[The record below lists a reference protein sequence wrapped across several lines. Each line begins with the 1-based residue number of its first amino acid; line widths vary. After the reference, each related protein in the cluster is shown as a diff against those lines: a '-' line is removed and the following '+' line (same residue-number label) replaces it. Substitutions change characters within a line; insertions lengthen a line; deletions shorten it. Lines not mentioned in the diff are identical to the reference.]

1 MPSIVAVP
9 YPDRGHVL
17 LEVSFADVP
26 GATNVCVEAVTGLGT
41 DDEARRPLH
50 AYVLY
55 NESGCLALSCGQG
68 ILWDTEAPCGTEV
81 VYCATGSDAA
91 GNVLTTA
98 ADPLALDTF
107 TRVVASAWGTP
118 DVGPAWLVVGGT
130 APDYSV
136 NGTRGQHAVPSTGV
150 SRTSRLAMGN
160 PNTTVQVTAFP
171 SAVATG
177 GMFQQTVRM
186 RSTSFNNFYE
196 AVLAFQTTGQM
207 DLTFRRL
214 NAGTPT
220 VINST
225 ASFMPYSATTQ
236 VAVKM
241 RAWGNQLQL
250 TVWDQTAPEPVAPT
264 YTATD
269 ASITSGS
276 FIELTSLRG
285 AANTNVTLVTQ
296 WDNLSVLDVCIAL
309 KVVES
314 CSNPVTLACDGCF
327 RLGDPVRP
335 CNDVRICLCGEEV
348 ECGGTG
354 GISFIGMLPD
364 SYDDNSGNMLPVNGV
379 YPIHI
384 SRNRRAADGT
394 FLVTPAS
401 FVDRDNL
408 LRLLAPGGALLWRGP
423 AEYGIGDRYLAILS
437 VPVAPGIADLS
448 IQTRAMQ
455 LPFLVTKAV
464 VGPSQGVCG
473 SRVQDLCDLYGTW
486 DELIAA
492 GLTYAD
498 LIRGEASGT
507 GSGLWTWNDVNA
519 NNVDWAA
526 LQATETD
533 WADVVD
539 GD

>member
-1 MPSIVAVP
+1 MPSIVAIP

-26 GATNVCVEAVTGLGT
+26 GATNVCVEAVTGFGT
-41 DDEARRPLH
+41 DEEARRQLH
-50 AYVLY
+50 PYVLY
-55 NESGCLALSCGQG
+55 NESGCLALSCGQA
-68 ILWDTEAPCGTEV
+68 ILWDTEAPCDTEI

-91 GNVLTTA
+91 GNTLTTS
-98 ADPLALDTF
+98 ADPLLLDTF
-107 TRVVASAWGTP
+107 TRVVAAGWGTP
-118 DVGPAWLVVGGT
+118 DVGPPWTTTGG
-130 APDYSV
+130 AAGDYSV
-136 NGTRGQHAVPSTGV
+136 NGTRGQHAVTTV
-150 SRTSRLAMGN
+150 NVARISRLALSN
-160 PNTTVQVTAFP
+160 PNTVLQVTAFP
-171 SAVATG
+171 TALATG
-177 GMFQQTVRM
+177 ASFQQSVRM
-186 RSTSFNNFYE
+186 RSDGVDDWYD
-196 AVLAFQTTGQM
+196 AVLTFQTTGRM
-207 DLTFRRL
+207 DLAFRRV
-214 NAGTPT
+214 NAGVPT
-220 VINST
+220 VFAST
-225 ASFMPYSATTQ
+225 VSFMAYNAATQ

-241 RAWGNQLQL
+241 QVWGNQLQL
-250 TVWDQTAPEPVAPT
+250 TVWDQTMPEPVPT
-264 YTATD
+264 YRATD
-269 ASITSGS
+269 ASITSGP
-276 FIELTSLRG
+276 FIELVSLRAVG
-285 AANTNVTLVTQ
+285 NTNVGLVTQ
-296 WDNLSVLDVCIAL
+296 WDNLRVSDVCVTTKI
-309 KVVES
+309 VET

-335 CNDVRICLCGEEV
+335 CNDVRICLCGEEI
-348 ECGGTG
+348 ECGGDG

-384 SRNRRAADGT
+384 SRNRRSADGT
-394 FLVTPAS
+394 LLVTPAS

-408 LRLLAPGGALLWRGP
+408 LRLLAPGGVLLWRGP
-423 AEYGIGDRYLAILS
+423 AEYGIGDRYLAVLS
-437 VPVAPGIADLS
+437 VPVAPGIADLT

-473 SRVQDLCDLYGTW
+473 SRVQDLCDLYDTW

-498 LIRGEASGT
+498 LIRGEASGS

-519 NNVDWAA
+519 NNADWNA
-526 LQATETD
+526 LQASETD